1 MSISQRTIKLIL
13 ATCLACLVA
22 SFLDLSSAVSAG
34 IIALLSLS
42 DTRRSTLKLA
52 HNRFF
57 SMILALT
64 IGVLAFQL
72 LGFHLW
78 SLGLYLA
85 LYIPIAYKMGLEIG
99 ITPSSVLVGHLL
111 VQESIS
117 LTLLINEFLLFAIG
131 TGFALLV
138 NLYMPSREEEI
149 SHYYTLV
156 EEKLKNILLRFN
168 YYLSRGDG
176 RNKAQL
182 VDELDSLLEE
192 ALRLVYLEHSNHLF
206 HQTDYHIH
214 YFEMRQSQ
222 SRILRNMAQQINTCQ
237 LAASETLIL
246 AQLFSKIAGQLS
258 QTNPASSLLDDIER
272 FLEVFRNRSLPKTR
286 EEFETRA
293 TLLQLLRE
301 AKTFIQVKVDFYKKY
316 GNYSK
321 LNQK

>member
-117 LTLLINEFLLFAIG
+117 PDLLVNEFLLFAIG

-192 ALRLVYLEHSNHLF
+192 ALRLVYLDHSNHLF

-316 GNYSK
+316 GN
-321 LNQK
+321 

>member
-182 VDELDSLLEE
+182 VDELDSLLKE
-192 ALRLVYLEHSNHLF
+192 ALRLVYLDHSNHLF

-286 EEFETRA
+286 DEFETRA

>member
-117 LTLLINEFLLFAIG
+117 LTLLINEFLLFTIG

-182 VDELDSLLEE
+182 VDELDSLLKE
-192 ALRLVYLEHSNHLF
+192 ALRLVYLDHSNHLF

-316 GNYSK
+316 GN
-321 LNQK
+321 

>member
-52 HNRFF
+52 RNRFF

-85 LYIPIAYKMGLEIG
+85 LYIPIAYKTGLEIG

-117 LTLLINEFLLFAIG
+117 PDLLVNEFLLFAIG

-192 ALRLVYLEHSNHLF
+192 ALRLVYLDHSNHLF

-316 GNYSK
+316 GN
-321 LNQK
+321 

>member
-258 QTNPASSLLDDIER
+258 QTNPASSLLNDIER

-316 GNYSK
+316 G
-321 LNQK
+321 Q

>member
-52 HNRFF
+52 RNRFF

-192 ALRLVYLEHSNHLF
+192 ALRLVYLDHSNHLF

-316 GNYSK
+316 GN
-321 LNQK
+321 

>member
-301 AKTFIQVKVDFYKKY
+301 AKTFIQVRVDFYKKY
-316 GNYSK
+316 GN
-321 LNQK
+321 

>member
-138 NLYMPSREEEI
+138 NLYMPSRDEEI

-192 ALRLVYLEHSNHLF
+192 ALRLVYLDHSNHLF

-316 GNYSK
+316 GN
-321 LNQK
+321 

>member
-138 NLYMPSREEEI
+138 NLYMPSRDEEI

-192 ALRLVYLEHSNHLF
+192 ALRLVYLDHSNHLF

-301 AKTFIQVKVDFYKKY
+301 AKTFIQVNVDFYKKY
-316 GNYSK
+316 GN
-321 LNQK
+321 

>member
-301 AKTFIQVKVDFYKKY
+301 AKIFIQVKVDFYQKY
-316 GNYSK
+316 GN
-321 LNQK
+321 

>member
-138 NLYMPSREEEI
+138 NLYMPSRDEEI

-192 ALRLVYLEHSNHLF
+192 ALRLVYLDHSNHLF

-316 GNYSK
+316 G
-321 LNQK
+321 Q

>member
-72 LGFHLW
+72 LGFHLL

-117 LTLLINEFLLFAIG
+117 LDLLVNEFLLFAIG

-192 ALRLVYLEHSNHLF
+192 ALRLVYLDHSNHLF

-316 GNYSK
+316 GN
-321 LNQK
+321 

>member
-182 VDELDSLLEE
+182 VDELDSLLKE

>member
-13 ATCLACLVA
+13 ATCLACFVA

-52 HNRFF
+52 NNRFF
-57 SMILALT
+57 SMLLALT

-72 LGFHLW
+72 IGFHLW

-85 LYIPIAYKMGLEIG
+85 LYIPLAYKMGWEIG
-99 ITPSSVLVGHLL
+99 ITPSTVLVGHLL
-111 VQESIS
+111 VSESTS
-117 LTLLINEFLLFAIG
+117 PALLVNEIMLFAIG
-131 TGFALLV
+131 SGFALLV

-149 SHYYTLV
+149 QHYHTLV
-156 EEKLKNILLRFN
+156 EEKLKDILQRFK

-176 RNKAQL
+176 RNRAQL
-182 VDELDSLLEE
+182 VEELDTLLEE
-192 ALRLVYLEHSNHLF
+192 ALKLVYLDHSDHLF

-214 YFEMRQSQ
+214 YFEMRQNQ

-237 LAASETLIL
+237 LAASESLIL

-272 FLEVFRNRSLPKTR
+272 YLEVFRNRCLPRTR

-301 AKTFIQVKVDFYKKY
+301 AKTFIQVKVDFYQKY
-316 GNYSK
+316 GN
-321 LNQK
+321 

>member
-64 IGVLAFQL
+64 IGVLAFQS

-117 LTLLINEFLLFAIG
+117 LDLLVNEFLLFAIG

-192 ALRLVYLEHSNHLF
+192 ALRLVYLDHSNHLF

-316 GNYSK
+316 GN
-321 LNQK
+321 

>member
-182 VDELDSLLEE
+182 VDELDSLLKE
-192 ALRLVYLEHSNHLF
+192 ALRLVYLDHSNHLF

-258 QTNPASSLLDDIER
+258 QTNPASSLLNDIER

-316 GNYSK
+316 GN
-321 LNQK
+321 

>member
-192 ALRLVYLEHSNHLF
+192 ALRLVYLDHSNHLF

-286 EEFETRA
+286 E
-293 TLLQLLRE
+293 
-301 AKTFIQVKVDFYKKY
+301 
-316 GNYSK
+316 
-321 LNQK
+321 

>member
-85 LYIPIAYKMGLEIG
+85 LYIPITYKMGLEIG

-182 VDELDSLLEE
+182 VDELDRLLEE
-192 ALRLVYLEHSNHLF
+192 ALRLVYLDHSNHLF

-316 GNYSK
+316 G
-321 LNQK
+321 Q

>member
-182 VDELDSLLEE
+182 VDELDSLLKE

-316 GNYSK
+316 GN
-321 LNQK
+321 

>member
-192 ALRLVYLEHSNHLF
+192 ALRLVYLDHSNHLF

-272 FLEVFRNRSLPKTR
+272 FLEVFRNRSLPKTH

-316 GNYSK
+316 GN
-321 LNQK
+321 